1 MTVCEEGDV
10 ESGVGQA
17 TMEDP
22 QRPYGGVGRRDTYG
36 GVRGVSVDSGVTGRV
51 EVDSRES

>member
-1 MTVCEEGDV
+1 M